1 MAQSAYAKA
10 TVYRKKI
17 VSKDSLVNKLHM
29 NSRQIRSRRK
39 LVGTTTSF
47 DRVERYLWW
56 ILTMAFF
63 HSILRIQCFSAS
75 LPLFGF
81 NLAA

>member
-47 DRVERYLWW
+47 DRVERYL
-56 ILTMAFF
+56 
-63 HSILRIQCFSAS
+63 
-75 LPLFGF
+75 
-81 NLAA
+81 